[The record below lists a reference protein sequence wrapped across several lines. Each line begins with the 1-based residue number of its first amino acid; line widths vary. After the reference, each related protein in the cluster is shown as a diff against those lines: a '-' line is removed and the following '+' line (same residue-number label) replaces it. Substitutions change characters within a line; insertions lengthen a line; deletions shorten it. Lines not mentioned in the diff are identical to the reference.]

1 MVYPTIYRVSN
12 IQGGAGFLP
21 STVACQLIGCPFM
34 AERPMHPRT
43 CGFACGSIPARILSA
58 FRLEQVPILFSSEG
72 ENRRAK
78 NWSESWIQR
87 QQQVIECLAGIHLTY
102 PYFSFRSSMIPQNL
116 TISIHILPYFSMW
129 MSGAEASNW
138 IRTSS
143 SLLGWTSFSSW
154 RNAKAP
160 RRIPLPILPVHFMRN
175 EELPMF
181 PSVKGGFTMS
191 GGVSH
196 VFDRY
201 CKHGKL
207 GEAFFFP
214 IVAVKTTKNDFSLSS
229 R

>member
-1 MVYPTIYRVSN
+1 MNVRRRG
-12 IQGGAGFLP
+12 IQLDSDQF
-21 STVACQLIGCPFM
+21 VAPGVDELFQL
-34 AERPMHPRT
+34 AKRE
-43 CGFACGSIPARILSA
+43 GS
-58 FRLEQVPILFSSEG
+58 E
-72 ENRRAK
+72 
-78 NWSESWIQR
+78 
-87 QQQVIECLAGIHLTY
+87 TY
-102 PYFSFRSSMIPQNL
+102 
-116 TISIHILPYFSMW
+116 
-129 MSGAEASNW
+129 
-138 IRTSS
+138 
-143 SLLGWTSFSSW
+143 
-154 RNAKAP
+154 
-160 RRIPLPILPVHFMRN
+160 PLPILPVHFMRN